1 VTATLSPPVRVFAV
15 VAALIAAGLAA
26 FALVAGRGNSDATE
40 TPAPSASTAHTA
52 PQATTPTR
60 VQPKPPTVPHRA
72 AVAKSGLPIPI
83 DHALRYR
90 RFVVVAVYIPG
101 APVDAVV
108 RREARAAAIQTHA
121 GFVSIS
127 ALGERAAGM
136 LVAKT
141 GVLPDPAV
149 VVVKRPGVV
158 VATLSVTDRETIAQV
173 ISQAR
178 R

>member
-1 VTATLSPPVRVFAV
+1 
-15 VAALIAAGLAA
+15 
-26 FALVAGRGNSDATE
+26 
-40 TPAPSASTAHTA
+40 
-52 PQATTPTR
+52 
-60 VQPKPPTVPHRA
+60 
-72 AVAKSGLPIPI
+72 
-83 DHALRYR
+83 
-90 RFVVVAVYIPG
+90 VYIPG